1 MNTKNTA
8 ILLYIL
14 IKFIG
19 NDLFI
24 TKNNLTIIPVAI
36 TMAPRCP
43 NGHMFETGTFDT
55 PTG

>member
-36 TMAPRCP
+36 TTAPKCP